1 MNATNLIQLARA
13 KKMESVLSFLK
24 LAFKDFAYP
33 VYLFGSYSTGHNH
46 GYSDVDVLIIAPDA
60 LAKKVYLQ
68 ACDKMAELGMNYD
81 ILISPSIDRLDD
93 SIVTSLETINVPF
106 QQPVTEIRA
115 SNPP

>member
-33 VYLFGSYSTGHNH
+33 VYLFGSYATGRSH
-46 GYSDVDVLIIAPDA
+46 GHSDVDVLIIAPDA

-68 ACDKMAELGMNYD
+68 ACDKMTELGMNYD
-81 ILISPSIDRLDD
+81 ILISSSINRVD
-93 SIVTSLETINVPF
+93 SSIFTSLKTINIPS
-106 QQPVTEIRA
+106 
-115 SNPP
+115 SNA

>member
-33 VYLFGSYSTGHNH
+33 VYLFGSYATGRSH
-46 GYSDVDVLIIAPDA
+46 GHSDVDVLIIAPDA

-68 ACDKMAELGMNYD
+68 ACDKMTELGMNYD
-81 ILISPSIDRLDD
+81 ILISPSINRVD
-93 SIVTSLETINVPF
+93 SSIFTSLKTINIPS
-106 QQPVTEIRA
+106 
-115 SNPP
+115 SNA

>member
-33 VYLFGSYSTGHNH
+33 VYLFGSYATGRSH
-46 GYSDVDVLIIAPDA
+46 GHSDVDVLIIAPDA

-81 ILISPSIDRLDD
+81 ILISPSINRVD
-93 SIVTSLETINVPF
+93 SSIFSSLKTINIP
-106 QQPVTEIRA
+106 
-115 SNPP
+115 NP

>member
-33 VYLFGSYSTGHNH
+33 VYLFGSYSTGQFH
-46 GYSDVDVLIIAPDA
+46 GHSDVDILIISPDA
-60 LAKKVYLQ
+60 LSTKVYCQ
-68 ACDKMAELGMNYD
+68 VCDKMAELGMNYD
-81 ILISPSIDRLDD
+81 ILISPSINRLDS
-93 SIVTSLETINVPF
+93 SIVTSLKTINVPF

-115 SNPP
+115 SNPS

>member
-13 KKMESVLSFLK
+13 KKTESVLSFLK

-33 VYLFGSYSTGHNH
+33 VYLFGSYATGRSH
-46 GYSDVDVLIIAPDA
+46 GHSDVDVLIIAPDA

-81 ILISPSIDRLDD
+81 ILISPSINRVD
-93 SIVTSLETINVPF
+93 SSIFSSLKTINIP
-106 QQPVTEIRA
+106 
-115 SNPP
+115 NP

>member
-33 VYLFGSYSTGHNH
+33 VYLFGSYATGRSH
-46 GYSDVDVLIIAPDA
+46 GHSDVDVLIIAPDA

-81 ILISPSIDRLDD
+81 ILISSSINRVD
-93 SIVTSLETINVPF
+93 SSIFTSLKTINIPS
-106 QQPVTEIRA
+106 
-115 SNPP
+115 SNA